1 MKGMSPFK
9 NEDLHG
15 NVPDQCPVALVLI
28 DVINDLDFSG
38 GEKLLESALPAA
50 RNLAELKRRAKA
62 ERVPVIYVNDN
73 FGKWRSDFH
82 NQLEHVVDDGTLGK
96 PIAELLAPDHDDY
109 FVLKAKHSGFYHT
122 QLDLLIAYLGT
133 RTLIVTGFTT
143 DICVLFTASDA
154 HMRDLHVVV
163 PKDCVAATDARDH
176 EQTLEHMARVLGVRV
191 LDSGEINF
199 AELSRTE
206 GSHENAG
213 SG

>member
-1 MKGMSPFK
+1 
-9 NEDLHG
+9 
-15 NVPDQCPVALVLI
+15 
-28 DVINDLDFSG
+28 
-38 GEKLLESALPAA
+38 
-50 RNLAELKRRAKA
+50 
-62 ERVPVIYVNDN
+62 VPVIYVNDN

-82 NQLEHVVDDGTLGK
+82 QQLEHVVNDDTLGK

-133 RTLIVTGFTT
+133 RTLILTGFTT

-154 HMRDLHVVV
+154 HMRDLNVVV
-163 PKDCVAATDARDH
+163 PKDCVAATDGRDH

-191 LDSGEINF
+191 LESREIDF

-213 SG
+213 RG